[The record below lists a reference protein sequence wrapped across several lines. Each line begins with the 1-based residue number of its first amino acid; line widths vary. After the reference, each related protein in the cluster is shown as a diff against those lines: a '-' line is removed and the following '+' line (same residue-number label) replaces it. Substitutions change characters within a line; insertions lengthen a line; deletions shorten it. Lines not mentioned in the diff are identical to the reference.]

1 MKNKKNIF
9 LRKKILIYGLG
20 KSGISSYKFLKKKAD
35 VYLFDDNSKINKKL
49 VSLSKISKISFDVII
64 ISPGIDIS
72 KCKLSTFLKK
82 NSQKIYTDLDVLYSF
97 YDNLSITITGTN
109 GKSTTAKI
117 LHGESKR
124 IEIHLRRLLS
134 EEDLDHPI
142 YKIHP
147 YIFILS

>member
-9 LRKKILIYGLG
+9 LKKKILIYGLG

-72 KCKLSTFLKK
+72 KCKLSMFLIKNKK
-82 NSQKIYTDLDVLYSF
+82 SILDL
-97 YDNLSITITGTN
+97 I
-109 GKSTTAKI
+109 
-117 LHGESKR
+117 
-124 IEIHLRRLLS
+124 
-134 EEDLDHPI
+134 DL
-142 YKIHP
+142 
-147 YIFILS
+147 F